1 MPVIPLKLF
10 EDLKK
15 NRILFVSFLDFKKKS
30 IQVIRKTPES
40 YRDDGWEV
48 HYVVLRDISVIDNY
62 TYEEILDPEG
72 ISIYRNSLPLD
83 KWINASRKYRI
94 LRRLLQKTSYTL
106 GYLRAIKLILK
117 NTKDLNF
124 DVIYGYEIHGINT
137 LKILK
142 SFGKF
147 KNSKTVF
154 RYQGSFML
162 DYIEGKRIS
171 KILSNF
177 DHLIALKS
185 KPDLTIMTNDGTRG
199 DKLWKL
205 LNGEDRNFRF
215 WTNGV
220 DIPTITEGNFTF
232 NCDENEVIFITV
244 SRLNYW
250 KRVDR
255 AINLFHHLSNICNTP
270 IRLFVL
276 GDGPE
281 IARLKKLA
289 IDLRVND
296 RIEFKGS
303 VPADNVKY
311 YLDAANVFLSF
322 YEGSNLGNPILEAIR
337 MNKIIVTLN
346 NGTTGDYIQHLYN
359 GLIYDEDGL
368 NLKDVAKDILQL
380 IRDDKE
386 VKLLKSNLKKTE
398 SKKLWTWEERFTEEI
413 SEVNRILQS

>member
-1 MPVIPLKLF
+1 M
-10 EDLKK
+10 KK
-15 NRILFVSFLDFKKKS
+15 ILFISFLDFKERS
-30 IQVIRKTPES
+30 IQVIRKTPEFYAQNS
-40 YRDDGWEV
+40 WEV
-48 HYVVLRDISVIDNY
+48 HYIVLRDLSLADNY
-62 TYEEILDPEG
+62 YYEPELNPEG
-72 ISIYRNSLPLD
+72 ITVYRGYLPLKKLID
-83 KWINASRKYRI
+83 TFVKFKII
-94 LRRLLQKTSYTL
+94 RRLLQKISYSL
-106 GYLRAIKLILK
+106 GYLNVLQLIRNNNIDKIK
-117 NTKDLNF
+117 F
-124 DVIYGYEIHGINT
+124 DIVYGYEIHGINT

-185 KPDLTIMTNDGTRG
+185 KPDLSIMTNDGTRG

-244 SRLNYW
+244 SRLNQW

-255 AINLFHHLSNICNTP
+255 AINLIHCISNISDMP
-270 IRLFVL
+270 IRLLVL

-281 IARLKKLA
+281 KEKLKKLA
-289 IDLRVND
+289 THLLLEDK
-296 RIEFKGS
+296 IEFKGS
-303 VPADNVKY
+303 IPAEKVKY
-311 YLDAANVFLSF
+311 YLNISKVFLSF

-386 VKLLKSNLKKTE
+386 VNLLKSNLKKTE
-398 SKKLWTWEERFTEEI
+398 SKKLWTWEQRFTEEI
-413 SEVNRILQS
+413 SEVNRILQP

>member
-1 MPVIPLKLF
+1 MF
-10 EDLKK
+10 EDLKRR
-15 NRILFVSFLDFKKKS
+15 RILFVSFLDFKKKS
-30 IQVIRKTPES
+30 IQVIRKTPEN

-48 HYVVLRDISVIDNY
+48 HYVVLRDISVMDNY
-62 TYEEILDPEG
+62 TYEEILDLKG
-72 ISIYRNSLPLD
+72 ISIYRNLLPLD
-83 KWINASRKYRI
+83 QWINSFRKYRI
-94 LRRLLQKTSYTL
+94 LRRILQKISYTL
-106 GYLRAIKLILK
+106 GYLRAINLILK
-117 NTKDLNF
+117 NTQHLNF

-142 SFGKF
+142 SLGKF

-162 DYIEGKRIS
+162 DYIEGKKIL

-177 DHLIALKS
+177 DHLIALKG

-220 DIPTITEGNFTF
+220 DIPIIEDGNFVI
-232 NCDENEVIFITV
+232 NCDKNEIIFITV

-255 AINLFHHLSNICNTP
+255 AINLFHHLSNICNLP

-281 IARLKKLA
+281 NARLKKLA
-289 IDLRVND
+289 NDLRVGD

-303 VPADNVKY
+303 VTADKVKY
-311 YLDAANVFLSF
+311 YLDAASVFLSF

-346 NGTTGDYIQHLYN
+346 NGTTGDYIEHLHN
-359 GLIYDEDGL
+359 GLIYQEDGL
-368 NLKDVAKDILQL
+368 DLEAVAKDIFQL
-380 IRDDKE
+380 IKDEK
-386 VKLLKSNLKKTE
+386 KLAFLKSNLKQTE
-398 SKKLWTWEERFTEEI
+398 SKKLWTWEQRFNEEI